1 MCVSGDEMKQTSQGS
16 TFEEGVLKYEAGD
29 VLISLQKKSLIE
41 LLDVEIWY
49 VIADLNMK
57 QYYGLK
63 LSCTKNTILEKKKLS
78 LLNKLDLLK
87 NIQSEVMDTE
97 KILHHLKII
106 SVILTAKPICVS
118 CGMSVECEE
127 IVLWRWYYTY
137 WIW

>member
-1 MCVSGDEMKQTSQGS
+1 MKQTSQGS
-16 TFEEGVLKYEAGD
+16 TFEEGVLKYEAGEA
-29 VLISLQKKSLIE
+29 LISLQKKSIIE

-106 SVILTAKPICVS
+106 SVILTAKPICES

-127 IVLWRWYYTY
+127 NVLWRWYYTY
-137 WIW
+137 